1 MSLHDRLT
9 EDLKLAMKARDQ
21 LRMDVIRMIKAAVMN
36 KEMEIKK
43 DLDDAEMSRVMT
55 TMIKQRRE
63 SVEQFEKGN
72 RAELAAKERQEITIL
87 ESYLPQ
93 ALSSEELSTVVDAV
107 YSGNRRSI
115 SERDGRGDESRDG
128 PRGRPAGRR
137 QTDQRPRPCQAPIA
151 QPASAILKDDRSPHL
166 CARLTGTG
174 MGILIV
180 DDSPDQQTL
189 LRSILKQGRPYGSPE
204 RRICQGG
211 VLPCSTWTAK
221 RRLLR
226 ST

>member
-93 ALSSEELSTVVDAV
+93 ALSLEQLSAVVDAV
-107 YSGNRRSI
+107 IQDTGAQSLKEMGLVIKAVMARVVGQPIDGKQI
-115 SERDGRGDESRDG
+115 SDLVR
-128 PRGRPAGRR
+128 
-137 QTDQRPRPCQAPIA
+137 
-151 QPASAILKDDRSPHL
+151 
-166 CARLTGTG
+166 
-174 MGILIV
+174 
-180 DDSPDQQTL
+180 
-189 LRSILKQGRPYGSPE
+189 
-204 RRICQGG
+204 
-211 VLPCSTWTAK
+211 AK
-221 RRLLR
+221 LQ
-226 ST
+226 

>member
-87 ESYLPQ
+87 ESYLPH
-93 ALSSEELSTVVDAV
+93 ALSSEELSTIVDAAIQETGV
-107 YSGNRRSI
+107 RSLKEMGVVMKAVMARVVGQPIDGKQI
-115 SERDGRGDESRDG
+115 SDLVR
-128 PRGRPAGRR
+128 
-137 QTDQRPRPCQAPIA
+137 
-151 QPASAILKDDRSPHL
+151 
-166 CARLTGTG
+166 
-174 MGILIV
+174 
-180 DDSPDQQTL
+180 
-189 LRSILKQGRPYGSPE
+189 
-204 RRICQGG
+204 
-211 VLPCSTWTAK
+211 AK
-221 RRLLR
+221 LQ
-226 ST
+226 

>member
-43 DLDDAEMSRVMT
+43 DLDDAEMSRVMM

-87 ESYLPQ
+87 ESYLPR
-93 ALSSEELSTVVDAV
+93 ALSSEELSTVVDAAIQETGV
-107 YSGNRRSI
+107 RSLKEMGVVMKAVMARVIGQPIDGKQI
-115 SERDGRGDESRDG
+115 SDLVR
-128 PRGRPAGRR
+128 
-137 QTDQRPRPCQAPIA
+137 
-151 QPASAILKDDRSPHL
+151 
-166 CARLTGTG
+166 
-174 MGILIV
+174 
-180 DDSPDQQTL
+180 
-189 LRSILKQGRPYGSPE
+189 
-204 RRICQGG
+204 
-211 VLPCSTWTAK
+211 AK
-221 RRLLR
+221 LQ
-226 ST
+226 